1 MIHYNQQFL
10 QLEITRPGYYC
21 PYAEVVAAQRPLAW
35 YLYRLSQVA
44 ALIFFLFV
52 LWLIY
57 LANTG
62 QSSIFFKIG
71 SSLSFRDKLGHGVLY
86 ALLTFKVNAAFCFQ
100 KVPLGKRFSLYLGTL
115 LVFAFSFLEEMSQH
129 FIPTRSLECWDLIAN
144 TLGIT
149 LSTWC
154 SWWIDK
160 NWVRRKK
167 FKGSAP

>member
-1 MIHYNQQFL
+1 MVHHKQQFL
-10 QLEITRPGYYC
+10 HLEIARPGSYC

-44 ALIFFLFV
+44 ALGFFFFV

-71 SSLSFRDKLGHGVLY
+71 SSLSFRDKLGHCVLY
-86 ALLTFKVNAAFCFQ
+86 ALLTFKVNAAFCYKQ
-100 KVPLGKRFSLYLGTL
+100 VSLGKRFSLYLGTL
-115 LVFAFSFLEEMSQH
+115 LVFCFSFMEEMTQY
-129 FIPTRSLECWDLIAN
+129 FIPTRTVECWDLIAN

-149 LSTWC
+149 LSTC
-154 SWWIDK
+154 LSWWIDK
-160 NWVRRKK
+160 TWVHKKK
-167 FKGSAP
+167 FKGSAA